1 MSRHEEEFHFL
12 GLPDFTARFGLRHKA
27 FILWES
33 DMKTKRMILDAAML
47 LLLPLLMAYSLIGEA
62 FHEVTGTLMLT
73 LFLLHHWL
81 NRSWWK
87 VLLKGRY
94 SLQRIFQTTLN
105 LLLLLF
111 MIVQPLCGILMSKYL
126 YTFLP
131 TAGMASVAR
140 AIHLPLAY
148 WGFVLMS
155 LHAGTHLGSML
166 PKRKKRRTALVILSA
181 ISLYGIYAF
190 FKRQILDYM
199 FLKMQFVFFDYSESR
214 LLFLADYLAV
224 MVCFA
229 VLGYG
234 ITQLLSS
241 GKR

>member
-1 MSRHEEEFHFL
+1 
-12 GLPDFTARFGLRHKA
+12 
-27 FILWES
+27 
-33 DMKTKRMILDAAML
+33 MILDAAML

-62 FHEVTGTLMLT
+62 FHEVAGTLMLE

-81 NRSWWK
+81 NRGWWK
-87 VLLKGRY
+87 ALFKGRY
-94 SLQRIFQTTLN
+94 LPQRIFQTTLN

-126 YTFLP
+126 YTFLM

-166 PKRKKRRTALVILSA
+166 PKREKRRTALVILSA
-181 ISLYGIYAF
+181 VSLYGVYAF
-190 FKRQILDYM
+190 FKRQIPDYM
-199 FLKMQFVFFDYSESR
+199 FLKMQFVFFDYSEIR

>member
-1 MSRHEEEFHFL
+1 
-12 GLPDFTARFGLRHKA
+12 
-27 FILWES
+27 
-33 DMKTKRMILDAAML
+33 MKTKRMILDAVML

-62 FHEVTGTLMLT
+62 FHEVASTLMLT

-81 NRSWWK
+81 NRNWWK
-87 VLLKGRY
+87 ALFKGRY
-94 SLQRIFQTTLN
+94 SPQRIFQTTLN

-166 PKRKKRRTALVILSA
+166 PKREKRRTALVILSA
-181 ISLYGIYAF
+181 VSLYGVYAF
-190 FKRQILDYM
+190 FKRQIPDYM
-199 FLKMQFVFFDYSESR
+199 FLKMQFVFFDYSETR